1 MRDKADD
8 KAYADISASQDTDL
22 FDRRQYYRFGA
33 DDKGMLVPLLDEIVP
48 STLANDYY
56 ENTSEQR
63 LRQEYN

>member
-8 KAYADISASQDTDL
+8 KDYTDIGASQDTDL

-33 DDKGMLVPLLDEIVP
+33 DGKGMLVPLLNKIVP
-48 STLANDYY
+48 STLDNDYY
-56 ENTSEQR
+56 EDTTETR